1 MNCCSVIFYSI
12 YFHTFSLSDIFTI
25 PMFTDDFIIRLI
37 INLFTMILLIRL
49 IYFPTYKK
57 WDNLF
62 PFFVLNFLV
71 FLLAFMMFKTS
82 VFSPK
87 GAFGNMAAG
96 FGSISLLAAFT
107 LLRFRTE
114 TISVKDMTYLFV
126 ILSLGLINSIMDA
139 GNLEIAGINAMI
151 LAAVFVADGNK
162 LIKNQKSKVIEFN
175 DLSNIKPQD
184 QDKLVAQLI
193 ALTGLDIR
201 KASVEN
207 IDFSRQTAKI
217 RVYYY

>member
-1 MNCCSVIFYSI
+1 
-12 YFHTFSLSDIFTI
+12 
-25 PMFTDDFIIRLI
+25 MFTDDFIIRLF
-37 INLFTMILLIRL
+37 INFFTMIVLIRL

-71 FLLAFMMFKTS
+71 FLLGFMLFKTNA
-82 VFSPK
+82 FAPK
-87 GAFGNMAAG
+87 GAFGGMATG
-96 FGSISLLAAFT
+96 LGSISLLAAFT

-114 TISVKDMTYLFV
+114 TISIKDMTYLFV

-139 GNLEIAGINAMI
+139 RNVEIAGINAMI

-162 LIKNQKSKVIEFN
+162 LIKNQKSKVIELN

-207 IDFSRQTAKI
+207 IDFNKQTAKI

>member
-1 MNCCSVIFYSI
+1 
-12 YFHTFSLSDIFTI
+12 
-25 PMFTDDFIIRLI
+25 
-37 INLFTMILLIRL
+37 
-49 IYFPTYKK
+49 
-57 WDNLF
+57 
-62 PFFVLNFLV
+62 
-71 FLLAFMMFKTS
+71 
-82 VFSPK
+82 
-87 GAFGNMAAG
+87 
-96 FGSISLLAAFT
+96 
-107 LLRFRTE
+107 
-114 TISVKDMTYLFV
+114 
-126 ILSLGLINSIMDA
+126 MDA

>member
-1 MNCCSVIFYSI
+1 
-12 YFHTFSLSDIFTI
+12 
-25 PMFTDDFIIRLI
+25 MFTDDFIIRLL
-37 INLFTMILLIRL
+37 INLFTMIILIRL
-49 IYFPTYKK
+49 IYYPTYRK

-82 VFSPK
+82 AFSPK
-87 GAFGNMAAG
+87 GGFGNMAAG

-126 ILSLGLINSIMDA
+126 ILSLGLINSIMEA
-139 GNLEIAGINAMI
+139 KNVEIAGINAMI

-162 LIKNQKSKVIEFN
+162 LIKNQKSKVIELN
-175 DLSNIKPQD
+175 DLTNIKPQD
-184 QDKLVAQLI
+184 QDKLIAQLI

-201 KASVEN
+201 KASVES
-207 IDFSRQTAKI
+207 IDFNKQTAKI

>member
-1 MNCCSVIFYSI
+1 
-12 YFHTFSLSDIFTI
+12 
-25 PMFTDDFIIRLI
+25 MFTDDFIIRLL
-37 INLFTMILLIRL
+37 INLSTMIVLIRL

-82 VFSPK
+82 AFSPK

-139 GNLEIAGINAMI
+139 ANLEIAGINAMI

-162 LIKNQKSKVIEFN
+162 LIKNQKSKIIELN

-184 QDKLVAQLI
+184 QEKLVAQLI

-207 IDFSRQTAKI
+207 IDFNKQTAKI